1 MSQMLDHEK
10 INKILSEFHRPEM
23 LIGIKVTTEFANCL
37 KTMAITET
45 INDSLMKRCGYYAHF
60 TGVPV
65 EIDDDIDGHYELVF
79 NKENDNV

>member
-23 LIGIKVTTEFANCL
+23 LAGIKVTTEFAHYL
-37 KTMAITET
+37 KQTVPPLPEKPSKWADGIV
-45 INDSLMKRCGYYAHF
+45 GHF

-65 EIDDDIDGHYELVF
+65 EIDDDIDGLYELVF